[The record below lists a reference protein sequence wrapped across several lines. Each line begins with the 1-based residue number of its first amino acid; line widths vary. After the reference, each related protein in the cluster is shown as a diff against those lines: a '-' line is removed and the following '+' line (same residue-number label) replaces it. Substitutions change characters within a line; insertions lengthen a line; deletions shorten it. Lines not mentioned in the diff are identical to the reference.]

1 MKFHAATLLILFAA
15 LACYG
20 AGYDAGGLAFIFL
33 AAVLEAWCWIR
44 VVQGPRTHRASHAIG
59 LRGSPVQR
67 R

>member
-1 MKFHAATLLILFAA
+1 MKLHAVTLLILFAA

-20 AGYDAGGLAFIFL
+20 AGYGGGGLAFVFL

-44 VVQGPRTHRASHAIG
+44 VVQRPRTHRAAHAIG
-59 LRGSPVQR
+59 LRGSPTQR